1 MSNTFCNLPWK
12 QLYVSTSGNHRICC
26 MNNDNITKD
35 DGYLHYN
42 MTRDKITDSWN
53 SKYMRDMRLKL
64 IKGEKHSN
72 CQRCYLQE
80 DLGHSSMRDTKDM
93 DDLINNTNPDGSYNT
108 APEHLELHFGNLCNL
123 ACKMCSQNYSTT
135 IGKELIK
142 MGHQDP
148 DFLKWVKKESGT
160 VNNWTGQLDMVYDW
174 FKNEKIKKEVFE
186 HVSKS
191 VTSLNV
197 IGGEPTIIK
206 EFFELLDYCYH
217 DKTLG
222 DKQVLIHSNM
232 TNINPKLTQ
241 WLGEMKGWTIAASI
255 DGVGDRNRYIRYPS
269 DWGNII
275 RSIDFYNEISK
286 KSEKAG
292 TVGGITY
299 GPAIQLLNIDQLGE
313 LVAFFEEKSGG
324 KDVGF
329 ISHVKYPIICD
340 YDIAPTDWK
349 LYVADRLEVSVS
361 KIKNKNNVE
370 GIQTHINGLRQE
382 TFTQERK
389 SMLQKMFVRYNDTQ
403 DRLRN
408 NTKTWRELLPDL
420 EKSIGLSVHK

>member
-26 MNNDNITKD
+26 MNPDNITKD

-197 IGGEPTIIK
+197 IGGEPTIIP
-206 EFFELLDYCYH
+206 DYL
-217 DKTLG
+217 KW
-222 DKQVLIHSNM
+222 V
-232 TNINPKLTQ
+232 
-241 WLGEMKGWTIAASI
+241 E
-255 DGVGDRNRYIRYPS
+255 
-269 DWGNII
+269 
-275 RSIDFYNEISK
+275 
-286 KSEKAG
+286 
-292 TVGGITY
+292 
-299 GPAIQLLNIDQLGE
+299 
-313 LVAFFEEKSGG
+313 
-324 KDVGF
+324 
-329 ISHVKYPIICD
+329 
-340 YDIAPTDWK
+340 
-349 LYVADRLEVSVS
+349 YVA
-361 KIKNKNNVE
+361 KK
-370 GIQTHINGLRQE
+370 GHIVHTN
-382 TFTQERK
+382 
-389 SMLQKMFVRYNDTQ
+389 
-403 DRLRN
+403 
-408 NTKTWRELLPDL
+408 LL
-420 EKSIGLSVHK
+420 